1 MLFRS
6 PSGQSS
12 SDLNGVSDK
21 EHKDRETKGEK
32 PARDRSVQQ
41 PAGRTNYTDLY
52 VIDKLRFM

>member
-1 MLFRS
+1 MIPLSS

-41 PAGRTNYTDLY
+41 PAGRANYTDL
-52 VIDKLRFM
+52 LS